1 MSDRTTAAETLAA
14 GAPAKSTPH
23 VDAGDAGYSK
33 DLKSRHINMIAI
45 GGAIGTGLFLG
56 AGGRLASAGP
66 SLAIAYAVCGV
77 FAFFVVRALGE
88 LVLYRPSS
96 GAFVSYAR
104 EFMGEKGA
112 FAAGWLYFLNWSTT
126 AIADITAAA
135 TYAHFWAHVQRHPAV
150 GPRAD
155 RPRRRPHR
163 QPHLGE
169 VLRRDGVLVR
179 DHQGRR
185 AGRLHAGRHLP
196 GGHPAPGRRPHPR
209 PRPPITDNGGIFP
222 TGMLPMLLV
231 IQGVVF
237 AYASVELCGVAAGE
251 TENPE
256 KIMPK
261 AINSIMWRVGLFYVG
276 SVVLLALLLPY
287 TAYSGDQSPFV
298 TVMDKLGV
306 PGAAGVM
313 NLVVLTAAL
322 SSLNSG
328 LYSTG
333 RILRSMALSGSA
345 PKFTGRMN
353 KGQVPYGGILLT
365 AGFGVLGVGL
375 NYVVPGQAFE
385 IVLNFASIGI
395 LGTWGMIMLCSLLF
409 WHRAAGRPG
418 HPPLATGCPGPRTP
432 RSSRWSSS
440 PRVPGPDVV
449 RTAASGRTTV
459 MCLPLIAAALVGGW
473 FVVRGRVGR
482 DRGGAPGRRDRRSPR
497 GLNDGYGRSAAAAG
511 PLRQPQP
518 ALEAVRLSRHRI
530 GELQHLREELKRPGV
545 VVGRRLPDDRI
556 DRVVQERQ
564 PEAVHVDPQLMGAA
578 GGRQQPVPAEP
589 APVLEQLDPAL
600 AVRLA
605 RLLAGGHHPALLHD
619 PAAYGHGQRERRVV
633 RRHRLVLLAH
643 PPVPE
648 QRLVRAPVPGPYDE
662 ERQPRGQPVEPVR
675 GLQLRA
681 ARDRGAAGPAPS
693 R

>member
-1 MSDRTTAAETLAA
+1 MSERTTAAERLAA
-14 GAPAKSTPH
+14 GAPATSSPH

-56 AGGRLASAGP
+56 AGGRMAGAGP

-126 AIADITAAA
+126 AVADITAAA
-135 TYAHFWAHVQRHPAV
+135 TYAHFWAMFSDIPQWVLALIALAVVLTANLISVKYFGEMEFWFAIVKVAALVAFMLVGIYLVVTQHPV
-150 GPRAD
+150 
-155 RPRRRPHR
+155 
-163 QPHLGE
+163 
-169 VLRRDGVLVR
+169 DG
-179 DHQGRR
+179 HT
-185 AGRLHAGRHLP
+185 P
-196 GGHPAPGRRPHPR
+196 GLST
-209 PRPPITDNGGIFP
+209 ITGNGGIFP

-251 TENPE
+251 TESPE

-276 SVVLLALLLPY
+276 SVVLLALILPY

-345 PKFTGRMN
+345 PAFTGRMN

-365 AGFGVLGVGL
+365 AGFGVLGVAL

-409 WHRAAGRPG
+409 WHRSQDGRVTRPSYQL
-418 HPPLATGCPGPRTP
+418 PWAPYTQIVTLFFLA
-432 RSSRWSSS
+432 S
-440 PRVPGPDVV
+440 VV
-449 RTAASGRTTV
+449 VLMWWGGGIGRTTV
-459 MCLPLIAAALVGGW
+459 MFLPLIAAALVGGW
-473 FVVRGRVGR
+473 FVVRGRVN
-482 DRGGAPGRRDRRSPR
+482 AI
-497 GLNDGYGRSAAAAG
+497 AAG
-511 PLRQPQP
+511 RQD
-518 ALEAVRLSRHRI
+518 A
-530 GELQHLREELKRPGV
+530 
-545 VVGRRLPDDRI
+545 
-556 DRVVQERQ
+556 
-564 PEAVHVDPQLMGAA
+564 
-578 GGRQQPVPAEP
+578 
-589 APVLEQLDPAL
+589 
-600 AVRLA
+600 
-605 RLLAGGHHPALLHD
+605 
-619 PAAYGHGQRERRVV
+619 
-633 RRHRLVLLAH
+633 
-643 PPVPE
+643 
-648 QRLVRAPVPGPYDE
+648 
-662 ERQPRGQPVEPVR
+662 
-675 GLQLRA
+675 
-681 ARDRGAAGPAPS
+681 
-693 R
+693 

>member
-1 MSDRTTAAETLAA
+1 MSDGSITAAGQLAD
-14 GAPAKSTPH
+14 APASSPH

-56 AGGRLASAGP
+56 AGGRLADAGP

-88 LVLYRPSS
+88 LILYRPSS

-126 AIADITAAA
+126 AVADITAAA
-135 TYAHFWAHVQRHPAV
+135 TYAHFWSMFSDVPQWILALIALAVVLTANLISVKYFGEMEFWFAIIKVAALVAFMLIGIFLVVTRHQV
-150 GPRAD
+150 
-155 RPRRRPHR
+155 
-163 QPHLGE
+163 
-169 VLRRDGVLVR
+169 DG
-179 DHQGRR
+179 HT
-185 AGRLHAGRHLP
+185 P
-196 GGHPAPGRRPHPR
+196 GLSTVSDTGV
-209 PRPPITDNGGIFP
+209 FP
-222 TGMLPMLLV
+222 TGALPMLLV

-251 TENPE
+251 TEHPE
-256 KIMPK
+256 KIMPR

-298 TVMDKLGV
+298 TVMDKIGV

-345 PKFTGRMN
+345 PRFTGLMN

-395 LGTWGMIMLCSLLF
+395 LGTWGMIMLCSLVF
-409 WHRAAGRPG
+409 WHRSQSGRVTRPAYRL
-418 HPPLATGCPGPRTP
+418 PWAPYTQIVTLAFLVG
-432 RSSRWSSS
+432 
-440 PRVPGPDVV
+440 VV
-449 RTAASGRTTV
+449 FLMWWGGGVGRTTV
-459 MCLPLIAAALVGGW
+459 TLLPLIAAALVGGW
-473 FVVRGRVGR
+473 FLVRGRV
-482 DRGGAPGRRDRRSPR
+482 
-497 GLNDGYGRSAAAAG
+497 
-511 PLRQPQP
+511 
-518 ALEAVRLSRHRI
+518 
-530 GELQHLREELKRPGV
+530 RE
-545 VVGRRLPDDRI
+545 
-556 DRVVQERQ
+556 
-564 PEAVHVDPQLMGAA
+564 M
-578 GGRQQPVPAEP
+578 
-589 APVLEQLDPAL
+589 
-600 AVRLA
+600 A
-605 RLLAGGHHPALLHD
+605 RAKQDA
-619 PAAYGHGQRERRVV
+619 
-633 RRHRLVLLAH
+633 
-643 PPVPE
+643 
-648 QRLVRAPVPGPYDE
+648 
-662 ERQPRGQPVEPVR
+662 
-675 GLQLRA
+675 
-681 ARDRGAAGPAPS
+681 
-693 R
+693 